1 MFGFRKKP
9 SDRVLLD
16 LVSAASLKAYQH
28 YKQTGS
34 FNESMIASEVSRVAA
49 LNNLKLTREQ
59 ERTVML
65 ASVGLEHKV
74 ESLKLIEKGF
84 ENSDEEILNLGI
96 SDFAVALQSVGI
108 QLDVPQVHT
117 WANRTRQKKLSQSI
131 AHHKVDDTEVRKP
144 PQKNHFEELTEE
156 AIFSFYLNYVSDFTD
171 TLRFLEWESNID
183 LVRTEIVSSMTM
195 ICSLIKDK
203 QSHFA
208 QIKKMI
214 ERFKKYQ
221 SAAGKPGIADKNT
234 AVTLTIAL
242 ILIAL
247 YKPDDTHSRYV
258 FNKTSAFLSSSGE
271 ESELRD
277 LQNELDNTFRKGL
290 IKFSYSKYS
299 QKEPPEINSTLDR
312 DLGQFQHRWLFIKSS
327 GHIIDLDSG
336 RAYSPDKVR
345 YNNIAR
351 GYELDDSEI
360 QWLSEKE
367 VFVQNV

>member
-34 FNESMIASEVSRVAA
+34 FNESMITSEVSRVAA

-65 ASVGLEHKV
+65 ASVGLEPKV

-96 SDFAVALQSVGI
+96 SDFAVALQRVGI
-108 QLDVPQVHT
+108 QLDVPQVHA
-117 WANRTRQKKLSQSI
+117 WANRTRQKKLSQST
-131 AHHKVDDTEVRKP
+131 AHQKVDDTEVRKP
-144 PQKNHFEELTEE
+144 PQKSHFEELTEE
-156 AIFSFYLNYVSDFTD
+156 VIFNFYLNYVSNFSD
-171 TLRFLEWESNID
+171 TLRFLERESNID
-183 LVRTEIVSSMTM
+183 LVQTEIVSSMTM
-195 ICSLIKDK
+195 ICSLINDK

-221 SAAGKPGIADKNT
+221 AAGKPGIEDKNT
-234 AVTLTIAL
+234 AVALTIAL
-242 ILIAL
+242 VLISL
-247 YKPDDTHSRYV
+247 YKPDDTHSKYL
-258 FNKTSAFLSSSGE
+258 FNKISSFLSSIGE
-271 ESELRD
+271 ESELRE
-277 LQNELDNTFRKGL
+277 LQSDLDNTFRKGL
-290 IKFSYSKYS
+290 IKFSFPKYS
-299 QKEPPEINSTLDR
+299 EKDSLEIDSNLASDA
-312 DLGQFQHRWLFIKSS
+312 GQFQHRWLFIKSS
-327 GHIIDLDSG
+327 GHIIDLDCG

-345 YNNIAR
+345 YNNIAK